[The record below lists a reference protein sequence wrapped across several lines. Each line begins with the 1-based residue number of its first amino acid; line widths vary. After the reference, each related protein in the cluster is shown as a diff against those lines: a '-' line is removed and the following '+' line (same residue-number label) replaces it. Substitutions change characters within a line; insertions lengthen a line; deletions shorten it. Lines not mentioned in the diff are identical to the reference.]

1 MLRER
6 IKTARKRAFL
16 MRRCQQERRLMRKT
30 AIRRFC
36 FARHR
41 HKTRVI
47 LFLVGDVSLNHLQ
60 SVACS
65 RFFAG
70 DGCARKIARFRH
82 QHGCASR
89 VGFDFDPAISK
100 RRQKVTALSQRLR
113 M

>member
-47 LFLVGDVSLNHLQ
+47 LFLVGDVSLDYLQ
-60 SVACS
+60 SIAGCC
-65 RFFAG
+65 FFAR
-70 DGCARKIARFRH
+70 DGGARKIARFRYE
-82 QHGCASR
+82 HGRASR
-89 VGFDFDPAISK
+89 VGLDFDPAISK